1 MGQEVRMTLA
11 EGGEELTGEIIG
23 IDPKVDPSSRLV
35 SVRARIE
42 GTKGRVTP
50 GQFVHLK
57 VVLPP
62 QPNVIAVP
70 QTALLTSLY
79 GDNIYVVREA
89 EDKPAG
95 ADKAGDAAAGSQ
107 KKLVVRQVF
116 VTSGRRSGGQ
126 VEIKK
131 GLKDG
136 DIVVTAGQN
145 RLSNGS
151 PVRIDNSVN
160 PADKSKAVQ

>member
-1 MGQEVRMTLA
+1 MPRVSQHPKADSFNFR
-11 EGGEELTGEIIG
+11 
-23 IDPKVDPSSRLV
+23 IDP
-35 SVRARIE
+35 A
-42 GTKGRVTP
+42 
-50 GQFVHLK
+50 LK
-57 VVLPP
+57 AAFT
-62 QPNVIAVP
+62 QA
-70 QTALLTSLY
+70 T
-79 GDNIYVVREA
+79 EA
-89 EDKPAG
+89 EDKPAD

-126 VEIKK
+126 VEIEK